1 MRTEEWDDE
10 AKEQKKTDDWETVNQ
25 ASALWTRPRN
35 EISDEQY
42 IEFYKHIAHDYD
54 DPLTW
59 THNRVEGRS
68 EYTQLLYIPK
78 RAPFDLWDRDAK
90 HGLKLYVKRVFIMD
104 DAQQLLPGYLRFV
117 RGVVDSS
124 DLPLNVSREILKK
137 AVMSVLVAKVL
148 LVVSCAR

>member
-1 MRTEEWDDE
+1 
-10 AKEQKKTDDWETVNQ
+10 
-25 ASALWTRPRN
+25 
-35 EISDEQY
+35 
-42 IEFYKHIAHDYD
+42 IAVDYE

-59 THNRVEGRS
+59 THNQVEGRS
-68 EYTQLLYIPK
+68 ECTQLLYSPQ

-124 DLPLNVSREILKK
+124 DLPLNVSREILQESRDVRLS
-137 AVMSVLVAKVL
+137 AWGL
-148 LVVSCAR
+148 LVVYCPGWLIYIYKK

>member
-90 HGLKLYVKRVFIMD
+90 HGLKLYVKRVD
-104 DAQQLLPGYLRFV
+104 RKSTRLN
-117 RGVVDSS
+117 SS
-124 DLPLNVSREILKK
+124 HVAISYAVFCLKK
-137 AVMSVLVAKVL
+137 
-148 LVVSCAR
+148 